1 MPGKPA
7 IFTKKKNRKNRRPEA
22 PKPCRFTKDDVF
34 EIDYR
39 DINILGRYVS
49 AQGKINPRKRNSVSS
64 YYQRQLKVAI
74 KRARFLALL
83 PFVGE

>member
-1 MPGKPA
+1 MPAASK
-7 IFTKKKNRKNRRPEA
+7 KKKNKKARRQEA
-22 PKPCRFTKDDVF
+22 PKPCRFTKEGTF

-39 DINILGRYVS
+39 DIALLGRYVS
-49 AQGKINPRKRNSVSS
+49 AQGKINPRKRNSISS

-83 PFVGE
+83 PYVGE